1 MGGYEEIMSLESVK
15 TDLARFGAADRVLVF
30 DSSSATVALAAAA
43 IGTEPE
49 RIAKSLSFLGDGCCI
64 LVVAAGDARVD
75 NRKFKDRFRRKA
87 TMLTAQQVP
96 DLTGHPVGGVC
107 PFALPDTAQVW
118 LDESLRRF
126 PTVYP
131 AAGTPNSA
139 IELTLEELER
149 FSGALGWVDVCK
161 GPAPTP

>member
-1 MGGYEEIMSLESVK
+1 MSLESVK
-15 TDLARFGAADRVLVF
+15 TYLQAFGAADRVLVF

-43 IGTEPE
+43 IGTQPE
-49 RIAKSLSFLGDGCCI
+49 RIAKSLSFLGEDGGCI

-75 NRKFKDRFRRKA
+75 NRKFKDRFHRKA
-87 TMLTAQQVP
+87 TMLTAEQVP
-96 DLTGHPVGGVC
+96 ALTGHPVGGVC
-107 PFALPDTAQVW
+107 PFALPETAQVW

-126 PTVYP
+126 ETVYP

-139 IELTLEELER
+139 IELTLPELER

-161 GPAPTP
+161 DPAPTA

>member
-1 MGGYEEIMSLESVK
+1 MSLESVK
-15 TDLARFGAADRVLVF
+15 TYLLAFGAADRVLVF

-43 IGTEPE
+43 IGTQPE
-49 RIAKSLSFLGDGCCI
+49 RIAKSLSFLGDGGCI

-75 NRKFKDRFRRKA
+75 NRKFKDRFHRKA
-87 TMLTAQQVP
+87 TMLTAEQVP
-96 DLTGHPVGGVC
+96 ALTGHPVGGVC
-107 PFALPDTAQVW
+107 PFALPETAQVW

-126 PTVYP
+126 ETVYP

-139 IELTLEELER
+139 IELTLPELER

-161 GPAPTP
+161 DPAPTA

>member
-1 MGGYEEIMSLESVK
+1 MSLESVK
-15 TDLARFGAADRVLVF
+15 TYLQAFGAADRVLVF

-43 IGTEPE
+43 IGTQPE
-49 RIAKSLSFLGDGCCI
+49 RIAKSLSFLGDGGCI

-75 NRKFKDRFRRKA
+75 NRKFKDRFHRKA
-87 TMLTAQQVP
+87 TMLTAEQVP
-96 DLTGHPVGGVC
+96 ALTGHPVGGVC
-107 PFALPDTAQVW
+107 PFALPETAQVW

-126 PTVYP
+126 ETVYP

-139 IELTLEELER
+139 IELTLPELER

-161 GPAPTP
+161 DPALTA